1 MDKIEIIAQGV
12 GILGMIA
19 NFLSFQQ
26 KEQKRVVAFQFFSA
40 LLFGINYLM
49 LGAYMGALLNAIGVI
64 RAIVFV
70 NREKLKAEH
79 PAWLIFF
86 ILAFSSSY
94 PLVFTVFGKEP
105 ILKNFIIELL
115 PVIAM
120 ILATISY
127 RFTKAKDIRRF
138 GLFSSPMWLTYNI
151 FCFSI
156 GAILSEILNLISIIV
171 GIIRF
176 DLKKKQN
183 TEKTDT

>member
-1 MDKIEIIAQGV
+1 MGTIEIIAQIV
-12 GILGMIA
+12 GIFGMIA
-19 NFLSFQQ
+19 NFVSFQQ
-26 KEQKRVVAFQFFSA
+26 KKQKRVVFFQFFSA

-49 LGAYMGALLNAIGVI
+49 LGAYMGALLNVFGVI
-64 RAIVFV
+64 RAIVFI

-79 PAWLIFF
+79 PAWLVFF
-86 ILAFSSSY
+86 ILAFGSSY

-105 ILKNFIIELL
+105 SLKNLIIELL

-138 GLFSSPMWLTYNI
+138 GLFSSPMWLIYNI

-176 DLKKKQN
+176 DLKNSKNQ
-183 TEKTDT
+183 

>member
-49 LGAYMGALLNAIGVI
+49 LGAYMGALLNIIGVI
-64 RAIVFV
+64 RALVFV

-79 PAWLIFF
+79 PAWLVFF
-86 ILAFSSSY
+86 IISFVATY
-94 PLVFTVFGKEP
+94 PLVFTVFNKEP
-105 ILKNFIIELL
+105 TPKNLIVELL

-120 ILATISY
+120 ILATVSY
-127 RFTKAKDIRRF
+127 RFKRAKDIRRF
-138 GLFSSPMWLTYNI
+138 GKFSSPMWLIYNI

-156 GAILSEILNLISIIV
+156 GAILSEILNLISIII

-176 DLKKKQN
+176 DLNKGQN
-183 TEKTDT
+183 SDDANA

>member
-1 MDKIEIIAQGV
+1 MDTIEIIAQSV

-26 KEQKRVVAFQFFSA
+26 KAQRKVVAFQFFSA

-49 LGAYMGALLNAIGVI
+49 LKAYMGALLNIIGVI
-64 RAIVFV
+64 RAIVFI
-70 NREKLKAEH
+70 NREKLKADH
-79 PAWLIFF
+79 IGWLVFF
-86 ILAFSSSY
+86 ILAFSSTY
-94 PLVFTVFGKEP
+94 PLVFTVFKKEP
-105 ILKNFIIELL
+105 TPINLIIELL

-127 RFTKAKDIRRF
+127 RYTKAKDIRRF
-138 GLFSSPMWLTYNI
+138 GVFSSPMWLIYNI

-156 GAILSEILNLISIIV
+156 GAIISEILNLISIVI

-176 DLKKKQN
+176 DLKK
-183 TEKTDT
+183 E

>member
-1 MDKIEIIAQGV
+1 MDTIEIIAQGV

-40 LLFGINYLM
+40 ALFGINYLM
-49 LGAYMGALLNAIGVI
+49 LGAYMGALLNIIGVI
-64 RAIVFV
+64 RAIVFI

-79 PAWLIFF
+79 PAWLVFF
-86 ILAFSSSY
+86 IIAFVGTY

-127 RFTKAKDIRRF
+127 RFTRAKDIRRF
-138 GLFSSPMWLTYNI
+138 GVFSSPMWLIYNC

-156 GAILSEILNLISIIV
+156 GAILSEILNLISIII

-176 DLKKKQN
+176 DLKKEQES
-183 TEKTDT
+183 EKADS